1 MTPTNILGSVRLT
14 VVMAVGLATTSFAA
28 DLSSFPAST
37 KTGVT
42 YAKDIQP
49 IFKQYCFKCHGDGPQ
64 YRANLRLDSVEG
76 VVKGGKDG
84 KVIVPGKSEES
95 DLVLDVARVGE
106 KPMPP
111 KPRAPRAN
119 AGGATNATPPPAPA
133 EVKLTAEE
141 VGLIRAWI
149 DQGAN

>member
-1 MTPTNILGSVRLT
+1 MTQINIRSSIRLA
-14 VVMAVGLATTSFAA
+14 VVVAIGIASTAFAA
-28 DLSSFPAST
+28 DLSKFPASS

-64 YRANLRLDSVEG
+64 YRANLRLDSLEAVL
-76 VVKGGKDG
+76 KGGKDG

-95 DLVLDVARVGE
+95 DLVLDVARVSE

-111 KPRAPRAN
+111 KPRAPRGN